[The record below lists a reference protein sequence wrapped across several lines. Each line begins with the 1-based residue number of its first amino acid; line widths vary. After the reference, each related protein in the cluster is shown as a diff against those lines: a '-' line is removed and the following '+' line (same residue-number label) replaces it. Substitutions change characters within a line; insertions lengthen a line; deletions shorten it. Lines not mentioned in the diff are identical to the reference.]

1 MKGLLRLAVVGV
13 VGVAAGAAAQERD
26 ARAIDPR
33 EFTLTAVDGEKL
45 NLAMLKGKVVVFEFW
60 ATWCVPCR
68 EQHPLYERVMQ
79 RFEDNPDVGFISL
92 NADEDRSLVR
102 PFLQAEKWREKVYID
117 EGLARAFR
125 VVEFPTTLLMDRR
138 GKLYSRTNGYI
149 GERFAE
155 ILTQCIRTV
164 LAN

>member
-1 MKGLLRLAVVGV
+1 MKWLLWLA
-13 VGVAAGAAAQERD
+13 VAAGAAAQVPP
-26 ARAIDPR
+26 ARSIDPR
-33 EFTLTAVDGEKL
+33 DFTLTAVDGDKL
-45 NLAMLKGKVVVFEFW
+45 NLATLKGKVVVFEFW
-60 ATWCVPCR
+60 ATWCAPCR

-79 RFEDNPDVGFISL
+79 RFEDRPDVVFVSI
-92 NADEDRSLVR
+92 NADEDRGLVR
-102 PFLQAEKWREKVYID
+102 PFLQAEKWREKVYFD

-155 ILTQCIRTV
+155 TLTGRIKAM

>member
-1 MKGLLRLAVVGV
+1 MKWVLLFAI
-13 VGVAAGAAAQERD
+13 AAEAAAQEPG

-33 EFTLTAVDGEKL
+33 DFTLTAVDGEKL
-45 NLAMLKGKVVVFEFW
+45 NLATLKGKVVVFEFW
-60 ATWCVPCR
+60 ATWCSPCR

-79 RFEDNPDVGFISL
+79 RFEDQPDVVFVSI
-92 NADEDRSLVR
+92 NADEDRGLVR
-102 PFLQAEKWREKVYID
+102 PFLRAEKWREKVYFD

-149 GERFAE
+149 GERFAD
-155 ILTQCIRTV
+155 ILTQRIRAV